1 MRLLRGGFRF
11 RAGAALVRL
20 LSAMAL
26 ANLLAESHDSILD
39 GTKTALYT
47 SCPGGDYGLGG
58 LNDESQAGDGAY
70 GETYVTNDSVRLPAV
85 GVIMTA
91 RKMPRRLL
99 MPPHCDSMDGPVVL
113 AAQQA
118 LQAENVDLVL
128 AYVHEA
134 AEDELRRAF
143 ELALKARSQGE
154 EARDVSDLFFFET
167 AVRLHR
173 AGEGAPYT
181 GLKPTGLDVGPVIPL
196 AERAIAASAPDRL
209 SEFLVAAVRHETENR
224 FGAMLAAKASADTSV
239 AANRLYVGAMLGLEV
254 WAHRLYVAIHADAHE
269 AASHRHE

>member
-1 MRLLRGGFRF
+1 
-11 RAGAALVRL
+11 
-20 LSAMAL
+20 
-26 ANLLAESHDSILD
+26 
-39 GTKTALYT
+39 
-47 SCPGGDYGLGG
+47 
-58 LNDESQAGDGAY
+58 
-70 GETYVTNDSVRLPAV
+70 
-85 GVIMTA
+85 
-91 RKMPRRLL
+91 

-269 AASHRHE
+269 ATSHRHE

>member
-1 MRLLRGGFRF
+1 
-11 RAGAALVRL
+11 
-20 LSAMAL
+20 
-26 ANLLAESHDSILD
+26 
-39 GTKTALYT
+39 
-47 SCPGGDYGLGG
+47 
-58 LNDESQAGDGAY
+58 
-70 GETYVTNDSVRLPAV
+70 
-85 GVIMTA
+85 
-91 RKMPRRLL
+91 
-99 MPPHCDSMDGPVVL
+99 MDGPVVL

-118 LQAENVDLVL
+118 LQTENVDLVL

-143 ELALKARSQGE
+143 ELTVKARSQGE
-154 EARDVSDLFFFET
+154 EARDVADLFFFET

-196 AERAIAASAPDRL
+196 AEDAIAAGVPDVL

-224 FGAMLAAKASADTSV
+224 FEAMLEAKASADTGV
-239 AANRLYVGAMLGLEV
+239 AANRTYVGAMLGLEV
-254 WAHRLYVAIHADAHE
+254 WAHKLYLAILADAHE